1 MARTRKY
8 KKISRGEAKVAPRK
22 DVIDFDELAGGGR
35 QGRFYL
41 NHFFVFFKFSR
52 VRFSKRKRKNVEQ
65 VIIKESVVVRHSRR
79 RERQRRPRR

>member
-35 QGRFYL
+35 QGRFL
-41 NHFFVFFKFSR
+41 CQQFFKIFYSR
-52 VRFSKRKRKNVEQ
+52 AYDFRNENEKNVEQ
-65 VIIKESVVVRHSRR
+65 VIIKESVVVRHNTR

>member
-35 QGRFYL
+35 QGRFASTVFR
-41 NHFFVFFKFSR
+41 FFTRAYDF
-52 VRFSKRKRKNVEQ
+52 E
-65 VIIKESVVVRHSRR
+65 IKK
-79 RERQRRPRR
+79 